1 MSLRKAIAAARLM
14 CAGATGRL
22 LRSALVQ
29 LLLQLD
35 AKMDEATKIE
45 SLNTNVSQ
53 PYAKWLWLC
62 AGLFA
67 FRIIA
72 QLAALLFKPT
82 LLPAFESWHGGVLP
96 YPLLL
101 TSQTLIFIWL
111 VWTAWQFSKSSVYPL
126 RRLGMIIIFASL
138 YFLVMLLRLLL
149 GLTILSEHR
158 WFASYLP
165 AFFHLVLASYLFL
178 YGHFH
183 FRHGK

>member
-1 MSLRKAIAAARLM
+1 
-14 CAGATGRL
+14 
-22 LRSALVQ
+22 
-29 LLLQLD
+29 
-35 AKMDEATKIE
+35 MDETTQIE
-45 SLNTNVSQ
+45 SPNTKASQ
-53 PYAKWLWLC
+53 CYANRPYAKWLWLC
-62 AGLFA
+62 AGIFT
-67 FRIIA
+67 FRVAA
-72 QLAALLFKPT
+72 QLAALLFKPSF
-82 LLPAFESWHGGVLP
+82 LPAFESWHGGVLP

-101 TSQTLIFIWL
+101 GTQILIFIWL
-111 VWTAWQFSKSSVYPL
+111 TWTAWQFSQSNVYP
-126 RRLGMIIIFASL
+126 RRQLGMVIIIFASL

>member
-1 MSLRKAIAAARLM
+1 MNEAAPVEPF
-14 CAGATGRL
+14 
-22 LRSALVQ
+22 S
-29 LLLQLD
+29 
-35 AKMDEATKIE
+35 TK
-45 SLNTNVSQ
+45 TAQ

-67 FRIIA
+67 FRVVA
-72 QLAALLFKPT
+72 QLAALLFKPNF
-82 LLPAFESWHGGVLP
+82 LPTFESWHGGVLP

-101 TSQTLIFIWL
+101 TTQILILIWL
-111 VWTAWQFSKSSVYPL
+111 AWTASQFSKNNLQPR
-126 RRLGMIIIFASL
+126 RRLGMAIVILASL
-138 YFLVMLLRLLL
+138 YFLLMLLRLLL